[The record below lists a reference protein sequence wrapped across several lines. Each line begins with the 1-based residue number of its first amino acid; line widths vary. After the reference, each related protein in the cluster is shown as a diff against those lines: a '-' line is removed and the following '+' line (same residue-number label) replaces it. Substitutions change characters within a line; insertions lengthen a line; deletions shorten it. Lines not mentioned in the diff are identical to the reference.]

1 MSEHHQLKGLREAID
16 ALDSEMVAQIN
27 RRLQLAQ
34 QIGEAK
40 RLAGKPVYDPAR
52 EKRVFERLLALN
64 TGPLPQDCLE
74 RIFREIISA
83 STALQRPISVAY
95 LGPEGTFTQQAALR
109 HFGGGVE
116 LLPLPS
122 IPEVFGAVERGQAH
136 YGVVPVENSSQG
148 TVFATLDALSETPLQ
163 IIGER
168 YLPIEHCLISR
179 SPLAGIRKV
188 YSKDQALGQCRLWL
202 AANLP
207 RAELGET
214 SSTARAVEIV
224 ADEPGSAAIA
234 SSLAATQFGLPVLVA
249 GIQDLANNHT
259 RFLVVGPAEM
269 APGASG
275 QDKTSIIM
283 AVRDEVGA
291 LMHALEPFRQSA
303 INITRIES
311 RPSRRRPWDYVF
323 FVDFS
328 GHHDDPM
335 VGEVISHL
343 RKSCPMV
350 KFLGSYPDDDPG
362 QPSS

>member
-1 MSEHHQLKGLREAID
+1 MSEAPDLDALRQQID
-16 ALDSEMVAQIN
+16 ALDATLVAQIN
-27 RRLQLAQ
+27 QRLQLALQ
-34 QIGEAK
+34 VGEAK
-40 RLAGKPVYDPAR
+40 RQSGKPVYDPAR
-52 EKRVFERLLALN
+52 EKMVFERLHSMN
-64 TGPLPQDCLE
+64 NGPLPKACLE
-74 RIFREIISA
+74 RIYREIISA
-83 STALQRPISVAY
+83 ATALQRQISVAY

-109 HFGGGVE
+109 HFGAAAD
-116 LLPLPS
+116 LLSFHS

-148 TVFATLDALSETPLQ
+148 TVFATLDALTETPLQ

-179 SPLAGIRKV
+179 SPLAEIRRV

-207 RAELGET
+207 QIELCET
-214 SSTARAVEIV
+214 SSTARAVEI
-224 ADEPGSAAIA
+224 AAGEEGAAAIA
-234 SSLAATQFGLPVLVA
+234 SSLAATQFGLPVTVP

-259 RFLVVGPAEM
+259 RFLVIGAAET
-269 APGASG
+269 APGPSG
-275 QDKTSIIM
+275 RDKTSIIM

-291 LMHALEPFRQSA
+291 LMNALEPFRQNA
-303 INITRIES
+303 TNITRIES

-328 GHHDDPM
+328 GHRNDPT
-335 VGEVISHL
+335 VEEVIEHL

-362 QPSS
+362 LSAL